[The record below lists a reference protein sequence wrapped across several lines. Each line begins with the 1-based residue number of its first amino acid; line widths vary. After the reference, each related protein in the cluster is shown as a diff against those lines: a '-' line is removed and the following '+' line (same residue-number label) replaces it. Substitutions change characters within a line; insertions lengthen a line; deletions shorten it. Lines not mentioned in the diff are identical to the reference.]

1 MASKLLLVV
10 RAGGGDDDLLRRT
23 GVFHS
28 AGIAA
33 ALRCLAQRRTIE
45 QDTQSVSVCPVRQ
58 EALSGENGLRFPEIM
73 VLLR

>member
-1 MASKLLLVV
+1 MVSKLLLVV

-28 AGIAA
+28 AGNA

-45 QDTQSVSVCPVRQ
+45 QDMQSVSGCPVRQ